1 MIGNKKIIEEFGVA
15 IKYNIETDIKKRVDY
30 LVKYLNSNTWAEG
43 YLIGISGGIDSAVVA
58 ALLKMSAS
66 ITNKKVLAVLT
77 PYHSKHLDN
86 MFEVV
91 KSLDLQYCIRDIGE
105 IIDFSIKTFNLT
117 SSKLQIGN
125 RMARQRMIEWY
136 DISSVEKLIV
146 VGTDHATE
154 AIIGYYT
161 KYGDGGVDI
170 NPIRT
175 LDKRQI
181 LQLAM
186 YDWPFGNI
194 PESVI
199 NRQPSADLWDGQTDE
214 EEIGLSYEAISD
226 YLEGKDVEKEIIK
239 KIELM
244 YYKSMHKRQIP
255 FI

>member
-1 MIGNKKIIEEFGVA
+1 MIGNKKIIREFGVA
-15 IKYNIETDIKKRVDY
+15 KKYDIETDIKKRVDFLVEY
-30 LVKYLNSNTWAEG
+30 LENNTWAEG

-58 ALLKMSAS
+58 ALLKMSAL

-77 PYHSKHLDN
+77 PYHSKHLDL

-91 KSLDLQYCIRDIGE
+91 KSLDLQYYIRDIGE
-105 IIDFSIKTFNLT
+105 IIDFSTKTFHLT

-136 DISSVEKLIV
+136 DISSAEKLIV

-154 AIIGYYT
+154 SVIGYYT

-170 NPIRT
+170 NPIRS

-181 LQLAM
+181 KQLAA

-194 PESVI
+194 PKSII

-214 EEIGLSYEAISD
+214 EEIGLSYEAICD
-226 YLEGKDVEKEIIK
+226 YLEEKDVRTEIIE
-239 KIELM
+239 KIEWM
-244 YYKSMHKRQIP
+244 YYKNMHKRQIP